1 MGKLDNCFPM
11 FSFVSERKTCQVF
24 PVHTSKFSKVEVCD
38 TGMRDSD
45 ICYTGMRDCTGHS
58 IHGSDTRVLA
68 TEMLDTVVRYT
79 ILILM
84 SAGADADIPDKSGVT
99 PLHLD
104 VELGNSQICIHL
116 LEEGKAQV
124 NACDQYGA
132 TPLQCTSYQGH
143 KNIANILF
151 SHSGFSG
158 DCVAKQ
164 NRMSFV
170 KHDIASSK
178 RELQPLA
185 HVHRDISGITSRNGE
200 HFDTEKEEFAKLGIL
215 RMWSLLKAKRVKN
228 CF

>member
-1 MGKLDNCFPM
+1 MGKFDKCFPM

-38 TGMRDSD
+38 TGLRDSD

-58 IHGSDTRVLA
+58 IYGSDTRVLA

-84 SAGADADIPDKSGVT
+84 SAGADAYIPDKSGVT
-99 PLHLD
+99 PLHLAA
-104 VELGNSQICIHL
+104 EIGNSQICIHL
-116 LEEGKAQV
+116 LEEGRAQV

-132 TPLQCTSYQGH
+132 TPLQYAAYQGH
-143 KNIANILF
+143 KNIAKLLF
-151 SHSGFSG
+151 SHGGFSG

-170 KHDIASSK
+170 KHDIASS
-178 RELQPLA
+178 E
-185 HVHRDISGITSRNGE
+185 RDCN
-200 HFDTEKEEFAKLGIL
+200 H
-215 RMWSLLKAKRVKN
+215 
-228 CF
+228 